1 VTLKEKVLFHQI
13 HPAKLATD
21 IAAAVISLY
30 FLWQHQLVIGLL
42 THFVPPPIASFAVIR
57 FANLD
62 PSKTSPLGTYIARY
76 MTPAAQGTRLAGDF
90 LTVVAAWYQSPLGIV
105 LGLAM
110 VFVAWTYGLL
120 SFH

>member
-1 VTLKEKVLFHQI
+1 VTLNEKVLFHQI

-42 THFVPPPIASFAVIR
+42 THFVPPPIASFAVVR

-62 PSKTSPLGTYIARY
+62 ASKTSRLGIYLARY
-76 MTPAAQGTRLAGDF
+76 MTPKAQGTRLAGDL
-90 LTVVAAWYQSPLGIV
+90 LTVFAAWYHLRSASFLG
-105 LGLAM
+105 
-110 VFVAWTYGLL
+110 
-120 SFH
+120 SR